1 MQKTHSLFHFDN
13 SYRRLSEDFHKQV
26 MPAPVEAP
34 ELKIWNKQLAEEL
47 GLPVS
52 ELENAHLEQWFSG
65 NQPISGTFPLA
76 QAYAGHQFG
85 NFTMLGDGRAILL
98 GEHITPAQKRF
109 DIQLKGAGATPF
121 SRGGDGR
128 GSLSS
133 MLREYLMSESIHGLG
148 IPTTRSLAVVSTGEK
163 VQRQI
168 PLDGGIV
175 TRVASSHIRVGTF
188 EYARRFLGVDELQ
201 ELLNYTLDRH
211 YPSGRAAENPA
222 KALLEFVMDQQI
234 NLIVHWMRVGF
245 IHGVMNTDNFTIS
258 GETIDY
264 GPCAFMNGYYRGTVF
279 SSIDRQGRYAFGN
292 QPAVGQWNLSCLA
305 GALLPLL
312 HENEKIAIDMAE
324 QQLNAYSQKYQEK
337 FDQMMA
343 RKFGFFES
351 NKEVKEFSNVF
362 LNFLEKERIDY
373 TNAFLALE
381 SEDYKDLILL
391 HSNWDMM
398 QEKWNALLTKNGVSK
413 DAARDRMQQNNPLSI
428 PRNHLVEE
436 ALNQATM
443 NDDYSLY
450 KQLLKVMEDPYQRRE
465 IDARFTL
472 PSQDGDAGYQTFC
485 GT

>member
-1 MQKTHSLFHFDN
+1 MQNTHSLFHFDN
-13 SYRRLSEDFHKQV
+13 SYRNLSSDFYKQV
-26 MPAPVEAP
+26 MPTAVRAP
-34 ELKIWNKQLAEEL
+34 ELKVWNTKLAEEL
-47 GLPVS
+47 GLSQSGIQEEV
-52 ELENAHLEQWFSG
+52 LAKWFSG
-65 NQPISGTFPLA
+65 NEPLPGTFPIA

-85 NFTMLGDGRAILL
+85 SFTMLGDGRAILL
-98 GEHITPAQKRF
+98 GEHINPKQKRV
-109 DIQLKGAGATPF
+109 DIQLKGAGATPY

-168 PLDGGIV
+168 PLEGGIV

-188 EYARRFLGVDELQ
+188 EYARRFLGVEGLQ

-211 YPSGRAAENPA
+211 LPSGRVSENPA

-234 NLIVHWMRVGF
+234 KLIVHWMRVGF

-279 SSIDRQGRYAFGN
+279 SSIDRQGRYAYGN

-312 HENEKIAIDMAE
+312 HDNEKIAIDIAE
-324 QQLNAYSQKYQEK
+324 QLLNEYTIKYQEH
-337 FDQMMA
+337 FDHMMA
-343 RKFGFFES
+343 RKLGFSMLNED
-351 NKEVKEFSNVF
+351 VKGFSSLF
-362 LNFLEKERIDY
+362 LQFLEKQRIDY
-373 TNAFLALE
+373 TNAFLVLE
-381 SEDYKDLILL
+381 NEKYTEFVLPHEDWK
-391 HSNWDMM
+391 MM
-398 QEKWNALLTKNGVSK
+398 REKWELLLSQQGVPLNAAIEL
-413 DAARDRMQQNNPLSI
+413 MQQNNPLCI
-428 PRNHLVEE
+428 PRNHMVEK
-436 ALNQATM
+436 ALSRATEQ
-443 NDDYSLY
+443 DDFSLY
-450 KQLLKVMEDPYQRRE
+450 HELLDNMENPYLRRR
-465 IDARFTL
+465 INPQFLL
-472 PSQDGDAGYQTFC
+472 PPAEGDAGYQTFC